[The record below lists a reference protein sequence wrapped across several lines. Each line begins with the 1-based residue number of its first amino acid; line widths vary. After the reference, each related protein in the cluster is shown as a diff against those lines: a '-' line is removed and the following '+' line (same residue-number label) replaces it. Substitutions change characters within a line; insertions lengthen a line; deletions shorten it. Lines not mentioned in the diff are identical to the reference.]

1 RPLMPR
7 ITSGKKQMKI
17 NFSDLSRKLFGLVAV
32 VTITSAALVAQSGD
46 DSAVRAAVQQVF
58 TQLQSHDYSS
68 VYDSLPSAT
77 RTRMPKSRFVSALQR
92 AQDRYVLDRIGIGNV
107 RVSGNLA
114 VVDTELFGRISQP
127 FPAEGK
133 IAVQQYLVRED
144 GKWRVATGDNGTIQ
158 KFLKSNPAFARKFP
172 IRQPRIYVKQGD
184 KWVEFKGMGVRS

>member
-1 RPLMPR
+1 MRTNYNRLLR
-7 ITSGKKQMKI
+7 TAG
-17 NFSDLSRKLFGLVAV
+17 
-32 VTITSAALVAQSGD
+32 AALLLLVIPVSLVVAQS
-46 DSAVRAAVQQVF
+46 SEESTVRSVVQQVF
-58 TQLQSHDYSS
+58 SQLQSHDYGS

-77 RTRMPKSRFVSALQR
+77 RTRMTKSRFISALQR

-158 KFLKSNPAFARKFP
+158 RFLKSNPAFARKFP

-184 KWVEFKGMGVRS
+184 KWVEFKGVRARG

>member
-1 RPLMPR
+1 MR
-7 ITSGKKQMKI
+7 IKNNRLQ
-17 NFSDLSRKLFGLVAV
+17 
-32 VTITSAALVAQSGD
+32 ITAFAALLLLLSAPVSFVGQSSQE
-46 DSAVRAAVQQVF
+46 SAVRAVVQQVF
-58 TQLQSHDYSS
+58 SQLQSHDYSS
-68 VYDSLPSAT
+68 VYDSLPSST

-107 RVSGNLA
+107 RVSGDLA

-158 KFLKSNPAFARKFP
+158 RFLKSNPAFARKFP
-172 IRQPRIYVKQGD
+172 IRQPRIYVKQD
-184 KWVEFKGMGVRS
+184 NKWVEFKGLGVKK

>member
-1 RPLMPR
+1 M
-7 ITSGKKQMKI
+7 IKMK
-17 NFSDLSRKLFGLVAV
+17 LKYSRLTATAF
-32 VTITSAALVAQSGD
+32 AALLLLSAPGSFLGQPSQE
-46 DSAVRAAVQQVF
+46 SAVRAVVQQVF
-58 TQLQSHDYSS
+58 SQLQSHDYNS

-77 RTRMPKSRFVSALQR
+77 RTRMSKSRFVSALQR

-107 RVSGNLA
+107 RVSGDLA
-114 VVDTELFGRISQP
+114 VADTELFGRISQP

-158 KFLKSNPAFARKFP
+158 RFLKSNPAFARKFP

-184 KWVEFKGMGVRS
+184 KWVEFKGIGVRG

>member
-1 RPLMPR
+1 
-7 ITSGKKQMKI
+7 MKT
-17 NFSDLSRKLFGLVAV
+17 NYSRLLRTAGTALLLLVIPV
-32 VTITSAALVAQSGD
+32 SWVVAQS
-46 DSAVRAAVQQVF
+46 SEESTVRSVVQQVF
-58 TQLQSHDYSS
+58 SQLQSHDYGS

-77 RTRMPKSRFVSALQR
+77 RTRMTKSRFISALQR

-158 KFLKSNPAFARKFP
+158 RFLKSNPAFARKFP

-184 KWVEFKGMGVRS
+184 KWVEFKGVGARG

>member
-1 RPLMPR
+1 
-7 ITSGKKQMKI
+7 MKI

-58 TQLQSHDYSS
+58 SQLQSHDYSS
-68 VYDSLPSAT
+68 VYDSLPSST
-77 RTRMPKSRFVSALQR
+77 RTRLSKPRFISALQR
-92 AQDRYVLDRIGIGNV
+92 AQDRYVLDRIGIGKV
-107 RVSGNLA
+107 RVAGDLA

-133 IAVQQYLVRED
+133 IVVQQYLVRED

-158 KFLKSNPAFARKFP
+158 RFLKTNPSFARRFP
-172 IRQPRIYVKQGD
+172 IRQPRIYVKQGNQ
-184 KWVEFKGMGVRS
+184 WVEFKGLGR